1 MPQRI
6 DLREGK
12 SHNTCLWLR
21 LGLAVA
27 AILPL
32 AACGPGNGSPAS
44 QKTAPANAASPASA
58 PIGVQ
63 ATAIASVEAGGAR
76 KVEEKNDRFSFSF
89 SYPAAAG
96 SIPGL
101 KALLDRQLDEQRSAL
116 DKDTR
121 QFKAETEKDGFP
133 YRAYDGQTDWA
144 VVADLPGWLSLS
156 AQKYSYT
163 GGAHGMTVF
172 DSLVWDKQAGVQ
184 RAPLSLFVSGAALE
198 AAIKPAFCDQLDR
211 QREKKRGA
219 PLDRK
224 NPGMFDE
231 CIGLA
236 STTVLLGSSNRKVF
250 DRVGFLIPP
259 YEAGPYAE
267 GTYEVT
273 LPVSEAILKA
283 VKPEFRSSFTV
294 SR

>member
-12 SHNTCLWLR
+12 SYHARLW
-21 LGLAVA
+21 LAVA
-27 AILPL
+27 GALML
-32 AACGPGNGSPAS
+32 ASCGTDSGADV
-44 QKTAPANAASPASA
+44 ADDASPAV
-58 PIGVQ
+58 G
-63 ATAIASVEAGGAR
+63 ATAAAASGDVDATAKASAGAGGAR
-76 KVEEKNDRFSFSF
+76 KVDEENELFSFVY

-96 SIPGL
+96 DIPRL
-101 KALLDRQLDEQRSAL
+101 KASLDARLEEERGKL
-116 DKDTR
+116 DKDAR
-121 QFKAETEKDGFP
+121 QFKQEAAADGFP
-133 YRAYDGQTDWA
+133 YRAYANQTDWA

-156 AQKYSYT
+156 AEKYSYT

-172 DSLVWDKQAGVQ
+172 DSLLWDRQAQVE
-184 RAPLSLFVSGAALE
+184 RAPLSLFLSRDALE
-198 AAIKPAFCDQLDR
+198 AAIKPAFCEELDR
-211 QREKKRGA
+211 QRVKKRGVEF
-219 PLDRK
+219 DRA

-236 STTVLLGSSNRKVF
+236 STTVLLGSANRKTF

-267 GTYEVT
+267 GAYEVI
-273 LPVSEAILKA
+273 LPVSEAILRA
-283 VKPEFRSSFTV
+283 VKPEFRGSFTV

>member
-12 SHNTCLWLR
+12 SHRAGLWLAAAGA
-21 LGLAVA
+21 LMLASCGQDSGAGA
-27 AILPL
+27 ADGASSAESTT
-32 AACGPGNGSPAS
+32 AA
-44 QKTAPANAASPASA
+44 AASA
-58 PIGVQ
+58 
-63 ATAIASVEAGGAR
+63 EAGGAR
-76 KVEEKNDRFSFSF
+76 KVDEENELFSFVY

-96 SIPGL
+96 KIPQL
-101 KALLDRQLDEQRSAL
+101 KASLDARLEADRSKL

-121 QFKAETEKDGFP
+121 QFKQEAEADGFP
-133 YRAYDGQTDWA
+133 YRAYAYQTDWA

-156 AQKYSYT
+156 AEKYSYT

-172 DSLVWDKQAGVQ
+172 DSLLWDRQAQVE
-184 RAPLSLFVSGAALE
+184 REPLSLFRSGDALE
-198 AAIKPAFCDQLDR
+198 AAIKPAFCDELDR
-211 QREKKRGA
+211 QRARKRGVEF
-219 PLDRK
+219 DRA

-231 CIGLA
+231 CIGLT
-236 STTVLLGSSNRKVF
+236 STTVLLGSANRKTF

-267 GTYEVT
+267 GSYEVT
-273 LPVSEAILKA
+273 LPVSEAILQA
-283 VKPEFRSSFTV
+283 VKPEFRGSFTV

>member
-12 SHNTCLWLR
+12 SHRARLWLAGAGA
-21 LGLAVA
+21 LLLAS
-27 AILPL
+27 
-32 AACGPGNGSPAS
+32 CGPGNGTTVADGAS
-44 QKTAPANAASPASA
+44 AAESATAAAAAASGGMEAA
-58 PIGVQ
+58 
-63 ATAIASVEAGGAR
+63 ASVAVQAGGAR
-76 KVEEKNDRFSFSF
+76 KVDEENELFSFVY

-96 SIPGL
+96 KIPQL
-101 KALLDRQLDEQRSAL
+101 KTSLDARLEEERGKL
-116 DKDTR
+116 DKDAR
-121 QFKAETEKDGFP
+121 QFKQEAEADGYP
-133 YRAYDGQTDWA
+133 YRAYAYQTDWA

-156 AQKYSYT
+156 AEKYSYT

-172 DSLVWDKQAGVQ
+172 DSLLWDRQAQVE
-184 RAPLSLFVSGAALE
+184 RAPLSLFLSGDALE
-198 AAIKPAFCDQLDR
+198 AAIKPAFCKELDR
-211 QREKKRGA
+211 QRARKRGVEF
-219 PLDRK
+219 DRA

-236 STTVLLGSSNRKVF
+236 STTVLLGSSNRKTF

-267 GTYEVT
+267 GSYEVT
-273 LPVSEAILKA
+273 LPVSEAILRA
-283 VKPEFRSSFTV
+283 VKPEFRGSFSV